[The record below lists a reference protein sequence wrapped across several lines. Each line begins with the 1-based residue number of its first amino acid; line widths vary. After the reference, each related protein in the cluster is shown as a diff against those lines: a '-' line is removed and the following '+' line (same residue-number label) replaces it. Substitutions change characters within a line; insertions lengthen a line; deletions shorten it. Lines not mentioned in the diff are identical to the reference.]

1 MAVVDKAQL
10 QQLLKGKTPEQQKV
24 IKYFNVAGGCG
35 GSKRTPESEFDEV
48 VKNKLNSLDTKKRAL
63 QKIGL
68 DEDELKE
75 IPPVFFHGFEDE
87 GATYGMEG
95 SDGRYRTSKYS
106 ATWLFFNNSQVFM
119 YYIIFDLTS
128 DSKNE
133 RTEEYFYKDITN
145 FSTSSKSIE
154 VTTFTQGGG
163 CGKGETENKKTIET
177 SSFALIV
184 PGDKF
189 MCSTSGVANAD
200 QAVNAMK
207 QKLREKKNG

>member
-1 MAVVDKAQL
+1 MELIDKAQL
-10 QQLLKGKTPEQQKV
+10 QGMLKGKTPEQQKV
-24 IKYFNVAGGCG
+24 IKYFYIDGGCG
-35 GSKRTPESEFDEV
+35 SKSTPESEFDEI
-48 VKNKLNSLDTKKRAL
+48 VKNKLNSLDTKKRAIS
-63 QKIGL
+63 KIGL
-68 DEDELKE
+68 DEDDLKE

-87 GATYGMEG
+87 GALSTEG

-128 DSKNE
+128 DSKSE

-154 VTTFTQGGG
+154 VTTFTKGGG
-163 CGKGETENKKTIET
+163 CSKKEQAHKKSIET
-177 SSFALIV
+177 SAFALIV

-189 MCSTSGVANAD
+189 ICSTSGVENAD

-207 QKLREKKNG
+207 QKLREKKSN

>member
-75 IPPVFFHGFEDE
+75 IPPVFFQNFQVLRNLVVLQQFAGFHVLHNIRPDFRQQERE
-87 GATYGMEG
+87 NRG
-95 SDGRYRTSKYS
+95 
-106 ATWLFFNNSQVFM
+106 
-119 YYIIFDLTS
+119 IFL
-128 DSKNE
+128 
-133 RTEEYFYKDITN
+133 
-145 FSTSSKSIE
+145 
-154 VTTFTQGGG
+154 
-163 CGKGETENKKTIET
+163 
-177 SSFALIV
+177 
-184 PGDKF
+184 
-189 MCSTSGVANAD
+189 
-200 QAVNAMK
+200 
-207 QKLREKKNG
+207 